1 MKKLK
6 DLWDCH
12 GRYFRCKID
21 DKECEGRI
29 CVEDD
34 EIYLCQDIADGGE
47 SEEKFGYDYS
57 WNITHSSENILKDTP
72 NDDDVTEFVLL
83 DNVSVEAPL
92 ATLSDL
98 KVENVIK
105 YRHFEPRL
113 ITYVDSEKVKY
124 RRIHS
129 GEEKEFT
136 IKEFKEK
143 PWAYMLI
150 ETGRSIEYLSKSSTT
165 KLEVI
170 DEDSIKDFVARNTL
184 GGTEL
189 FPILNRY

>member
-6 DLWDCH
+6 DLWECH
-12 GRYFRCKID
+12 GRYFRCKIGN
-21 DKECEGRI
+21 KECEGSI
-29 CVEDD
+29 CIEDD
-34 EIYLCQDIADGGE
+34 EIYLCQDIVDGID
-47 SEEKFGYDYS
+47 SEEKFGHDYS
-57 WNITHSSENILKDTP
+57 WQITLSAENILKDSP
-72 NDDDVTEFVLL
+72 NNDDVSEFILL
-83 DNVSVEAPL
+83 DNDSIGAPL

-98 KVENVIK
+98 KVGNVIK

-136 IKEFKEK
+136 IKEFREK

-150 ETGRSIEYLSKSSTT
+150 ETGRRIEHLSKPSTT
-165 KLEVI
+165 ILEVI
-170 DEDSIKDFVARNTL
+170 DEDSVKDFVARNTL

>member
-21 DKECEGRI
+21 DEECEGRI

-34 EIYLCQDIADGGE
+34 EIYLCQDIADGKE
-47 SEEKFGYDYS
+47 PEDKFGYDYS

-83 DNVSVEAPL
+83 DNDSVEAPL

-98 KVENVIK
+98 KVGNVIK

>member
-6 DLWDCH
+6 DLWECH

-29 CVEDD
+29 CVEDG
-34 EIYLCQDIADGGE
+34 EIYLCQDIVDGFD

-57 WNITHSSENILKDTP
+57 WEIAFSAENILNDSP
-72 NDDDVTEFVLL
+72 NVDEVSEFILL
-83 DNVSVEAPL
+83 DNDSIGAPL

-98 KVENVIK
+98 KVGNVIK

-136 IKEFKEK
+136 IKEFREK

-150 ETGRSIEYLSKSSTT
+150 DTGRSIEHLSKPSTT
-165 KLEVI
+165 ILEVI
-170 DEDSIKDFVARNTL
+170 DEDSVKDFVARNTL

>member
-6 DLWDCH
+6 DLWGCH
-12 GRYFRCKID
+12 GRYFRCKIE

-29 CVEDD
+29 CIEVS
-34 EIYLCQDIADGGE
+34 EIYLCQDIVDGID
-47 SEEKFGYDYS
+47 SEEKFGYDFS
-57 WNITHSSENILKDTP
+57 WQITLSAENILKDSP
-72 NDDDVTEFVLL
+72 NNDCVSEFILL
-83 DNVSVEAPL
+83 DNDSIGAPL

-98 KVENVIK
+98 KVGNVIK

-136 IKEFKEK
+136 IKEFREK

-150 ETGRSIEYLSKSSTT
+150 DTGLSIVHLSKPSTT
-165 KLEVI
+165 ILEVI
-170 DEDSIKDFVARNTL
+170 DEDSVKDFVARNTL

>member
-6 DLWDCH
+6 DLWECH
-12 GRYFRCKID
+12 GRYFRCKIE

-29 CVEDD
+29 CIEDD
-34 EIYLCQDIADGGE
+34 EIYLCQDIVDGID

-57 WNITHSSENILKDTP
+57 WNITRSSENILRDAP
-72 NDDDVTEFVLL
+72 NEDDVSEFVLL
-83 DNVSVEAPL
+83 DNDSINAPL

-98 KVENVIK
+98 KVGNVIK

-150 ETGRSIEYLSKSSTT
+150 DTGRSIEPLSNPSTT
-165 KLEVI
+165 ILEVI

>member
-21 DKECEGRI
+21 DEECEGRI

-34 EIYLCQDIADGGE
+34 EIYLCQDIADGVE

-57 WNITHSSENILKDTP
+57 WNITYSSENILKDSL
-72 NDDDVTEFVLL
+72 NGVFVAEFVLL
-83 DNVSVEAPL
+83 DNDSIEAPL
-92 ATLSDL
+92 ATLADL
-98 KVENVIK
+98 KVGNVIK

>member
-6 DLWDCH
+6 DLWECH
-12 GRYFRCKID
+12 GRYFRCKIED
-21 DKECEGRI
+21 EECEGRI
-29 CVEDD
+29 SIDRG
-34 EIYLCQDIADGGE
+34 EIYLCQDILNGID
-47 SEEKFGYDYS
+47 SKEKFGYDYS
-57 WNITHSSENILKDTP
+57 WEITLSAENILKDLP
-72 NDDDVTEFVLL
+72 NNDDVSEFILL
-83 DNVSVEAPL
+83 DNDSIGAPL

-98 KVENVIK
+98 RVGNVIK

-136 IKEFKEK
+136 IKEFREK

-150 ETGRSIEYLSKSSTT
+150 DAGRSIEPFSKPSTT
-165 KLEVI
+165 ILEVI
-170 DEDSIKDFVARNTL
+170 DEDSVKDFVARNTL

>member
-21 DKECEGRI
+21 DEECEGRI

-34 EIYLCQDIADGGE
+34 EIYLCQDIADGME
-47 SEEKFGYDYS
+47 PEEKFGYDYA
-57 WNITHSSENILKDTP
+57 WNITGSAENILKDSL
-72 NDDDVTEFVLL
+72 NGDFVTEFVLL
-83 DNVSVEAPL
+83 DNDSIEAPL

-98 KVENVIK
+98 KVGNVIK

-136 IKEFKEK
+136 IKEFREK
-143 PWAYMLI
+143 RWAYMLI
-150 ETGRSIEYLSKSSTT
+150 DTGRSIEHLSKPSTT
-165 KLEVI
+165 ILEVI
-170 DEDSIKDFVARNTL
+170 DEDSVKDFVARNTL

>member
-6 DLWDCH
+6 DLRECH
-12 GRYFRCKID
+12 GRYFRCKIE

-29 CVEDD
+29 CIEDD
-34 EIYLCQDIADGGE
+34 EIYLCQDIVDGFD

-57 WNITHSSENILKDTP
+57 WGITLSAENILKDAP
-72 NDDDVTEFVLL
+72 NIDDITEFVLL
-83 DNVSVEAPL
+83 DNDSIGAPL

-98 KVENVIK
+98 KVGNVIK

-136 IKEFKEK
+136 IKEFREK

-150 ETGRSIEYLSKSSTT
+150 DARRSIEHLSKPSTT
-165 KLEVI
+165 ILEVI

>member
-6 DLWDCH
+6 DLQECH
-12 GRYFRCKID
+12 GRCFRCKIE

-29 CVEDD
+29 CIEDG
-34 EIYLCQDIADGGE
+34 EIYLCQDVVDGID

-57 WNITHSSENILKDTP
+57 WQITLSAENILKDLP
-72 NDDDVTEFVLL
+72 NNDYVSEFILL
-83 DNVSVEAPL
+83 DNDSIGAPL

-98 KVENVIK
+98 KVGNVIK

-136 IKEFKEK
+136 IKDFREK
-143 PWAYMLI
+143 PWAYILI
-150 ETGRSIEYLSKSSTT
+150 DTGRSSEHLSKPSTT
-165 KLEVI
+165 ILEVI
-170 DEDSIKDFVARNTL
+170 DEDSVKDFVARNTL

>member
-6 DLWDCH
+6 DLQECH
-12 GRYFRCKID
+12 GRYFRCKIE

-29 CVEDD
+29 CIEDD
-34 EIYLCQDIADGGE
+34 EIYLCQDIIDGIE

-57 WNITHSSENILKDTP
+57 WQITLSAENILKDLP
-72 NDDDVTEFVLL
+72 NNDDVSEFILL
-83 DNVSVEAPL
+83 DNDSIGAPL

-98 KVENVIK
+98 KVGNVIK

-136 IKEFKEK
+136 IKEFRER

-150 ETGRSIEYLSKSSTT
+150 ETGRSIEHLSKPSTT
-165 KLEVI
+165 ILEVI
-170 DEDSIKDFVARNTL
+170 DEDSVKDFVARNTL